1 MNLINA
7 AESIVKAKADE
18 FAFVM
23 NTCVQD
29 QQSENL
35 EKFLNALSCY
45 QKAVSEYEILQG
57 LKQQVNEQAQTKDE
71 TDTSTDED

>member
-35 EKFLNALSCY
+35 EKFLNRVHPCLITNPNI
-45 QKAVSEYEILQG
+45 KFHD
-57 LKQQVNEQAQTKDE
+57 N
-71 TDTSTDED
+71 